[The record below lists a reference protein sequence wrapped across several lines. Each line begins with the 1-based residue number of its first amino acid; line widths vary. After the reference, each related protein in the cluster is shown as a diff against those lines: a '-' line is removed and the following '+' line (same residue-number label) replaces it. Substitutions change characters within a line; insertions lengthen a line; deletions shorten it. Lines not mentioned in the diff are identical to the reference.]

1 MSDNTSKKATESI
14 GVYYDADRDR
24 ITLRIPDMEGIY
36 PLLLHDPEAGYY
48 EIKKTKNGGLL
59 MNR

>member
-1 MSDNTSKKATESI
+1 MSDTTSNKATESI
-14 GVYYDADRDR
+14 EVGQDANRER

-48 EIKKTKNGGLL
+48 EIKKTKNGGLP